1 MLPRVLLADDHE
13 ALLARAQALLSEEYD
28 VVSAVP
34 DGLAAVAAAVRL
46 QPDVVVLDISMP
58 GLSGIDVARRI
69 RAAGCEARVVFLT
82 VHEDPDFIREGLSTG
97 AMAYVVKTRLAS
109 DLMLAVQ
116 EALEGHAFV
125 SPSVAASR

>member
-13 ALLARAQALLSEEYD
+13 AMLARARALLSDEYD
-28 VVSAVP
+28 VVSVA

-46 QPDVVVLDISMP
+46 PPDVVVLDISMP

-69 RAAGCEARVVFLT
+69 RAAGCEARIVFLT
-82 VHEDPDFIREGLSTG
+82 VHDDPDFIREGLSTG
-97 AMAYVVKTRLAS
+97 AMAYVVKTRVAS
-109 DLMLAVQ
+109 DLMFAVQ

-125 SPSVAASR
+125 SPSNAASH

>member
-1 MLPRVLLADDHE
+1 MPRVLLADDHE
-13 ALLARAQALLSEEYD
+13 PLLARARALLSDEYD
-28 VVSAVP
+28 VVSAVA
-34 DGLAAVAAAVRL
+34 DGLDAVAAAVRL

-69 RAAGCEARVVFLT
+69 RAAGCEARIVFLT
-82 VHEDPDFIREGLSTG
+82 VHDDPDFMREGLSTG
-97 AMAYVVKTRLAS
+97 ALAYVVKTRLAS

-125 SPSVAASR
+125 SPSIAASR

>member
-13 ALLARAQALLSEEYD
+13 ALLARAQALLSQEYD

-82 VHEDPDFIREGLSTG
+82 VHDDPDFIREGLSTG

-125 SPSVAASR
+125 SPSIAASH